1 MSENDPTLSPGLLPS
16 PAPAP
21 GRSARKAT
29 IAFLIIF
36 ILLAGGVSVLRHNA
50 PGRFPL
56 SAPNVAVAV
65 APAVDTNTPSAIPPP
80 SDQRLTEMDDKIQAL
95 GNEIHTLSAKVEA
108 SDHRLEASAS
118 KEASADIPR
127 LESDV
132 AALASAVSGIQ
143 SEIKRTGATAEQ
155 SQKMTQVTLAT
166 AIAFIRLR
174 ETALS
179 GQPFSGELTAM
190 RTAARN
196 DGDFQEQIAKL
207 GPFAAGGAQNIVGL
221 QNEFLAHEKDAASA
235 VDRAMARTLWD
246 KLLAEL
252 QTFVSVRRLN
262 GGDSDDPFVTI
273 ESALAHGDVGAALNG
288 FKAMPAAA
296 QSALKDWRTDA
307 DARQQV
313 DAALRTMA
321 EHFTAMANPSLTP
334 TQDTP

>member
-16 PAPAP
+16 PTAAP

-29 IAFLIIF
+29 IAFLVIF

-56 SAPNVAVAV
+56 SASNVAVAV
-65 APAVDTNTPSAIPPP
+65 APAVDTNTPSANPPP
-80 SDQRLTEMDDKIQAL
+80 YDQRLAEVDDKIQAL
-95 GNEIHTLSAKVEA
+95 GNEIHAVSAKVEA

-118 KEASADIPR
+118 NEATADIPR

-132 AALASAVSGIQ
+132 AALASAISGIQ
-143 SEIKRTGATAEQ
+143 AEMKRTGATAEQ

-174 ETALS
+174 EAAVS
-179 GQPFSGELTAM
+179 GHPFSIELTAM

-196 DGDFQEQIAKL
+196 DGDFQQQIAKL
-207 GPFAAGGAQNIVGL
+207 DPFAAGGARNIVGL
-221 QNEFLAHEKDAASA
+221 QNEFWAHEKDAANA

-252 QTFVSVRRLN
+252 QTLVFVRRLN

-273 ESALAHGDVGAALNG
+273 ESALARGDVGAALQG
-288 FKAMPAAA
+288 LKAMPAAA

-313 DAALRTMA
+313 DGALGSMA
-321 EHFTAMANPSLTP
+321 EHFTTMANPSLTP
-334 TQDTP
+334 MQDTP